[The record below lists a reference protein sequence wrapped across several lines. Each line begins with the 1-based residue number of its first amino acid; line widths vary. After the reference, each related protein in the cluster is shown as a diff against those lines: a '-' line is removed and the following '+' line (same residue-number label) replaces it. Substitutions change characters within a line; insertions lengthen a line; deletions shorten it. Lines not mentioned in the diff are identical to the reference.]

1 MRLAL
6 KLFLLLAA
14 ATTTATDALKARDA
28 EVRAQLPP
36 PGTELTP
43 KLRAKIED
51 TLTKAV
57 DVEGMAKSALGKHW
71 DEQPPAK
78 RQKFLKAFLSRF
90 KQVSGDQLQSYRNSK
105 TEFLPEE
112 REGDLVKVPTQLTV
126 RGEPTHVVY
135 VMRQVGNNWRI
146 VDIIV
151 DEVST
156 VQNYRS
162 SFSRIIAKEGFDGLI
177 ARLSKT
183 G

>member
-1 MRLAL
+1 MS
-6 KLFLLLAA
+6 
-14 ATTTATDALKARDA
+14 ATDALKARDA

-43 KLRAKIED
+43 KMRAKLED

-57 DVEGMAKSALGKHW
+57 DIEGMAKSALGKHW
-71 DEQPPAK
+71 DEQSPEK
-78 RQKFLKAFLSRF
+78 RKKFLKAFLSRF
-90 KQVSGDQLQSYRNSK
+90 KKVSGDQLDSYRSSK
-105 TEFLPEE
+105 TEFGPEE
-112 REGDLVKVPTQLTV
+112 REGDLVKVPTTLTV
-126 RGEPTHVVY
+126 KGEPTRVVY
-135 VMRQVGNNWRI
+135 VMRQVGNSWRI

-151 DEVST
+151 DDVST

-162 SFSRIIAKEGFDGLI
+162 SFSKIIAKEGFDALI